1 MNEGV
6 TLNEVMNDGKSIHL
20 YFNGLVG
27 LYVSYGISAFL
38 LSKQT
43 EVSPSYSQEMQMP
56 VAVINVGHFNL
67 LKQQLEV
74 SKVVNNYCCLR
85 PTVEYDENEY
95 ADWVGRI
102 RKEKGID

>member
-74 SKVVNNYCCLR
+74 AKAAHNYCCLR

-102 RKEKGID
+102 RVEKGLD